1 MEDEGAQREKV
12 WDPALR
18 VFHWSL
24 AILVMANWLLG
35 QFGPT
40 DMTLHFWLGYGVIAL
55 LAFRLVW
62 GFVGPPSAR
71 FSGFLRGP
79 RAVAAY
85 LPEMMR
91 RRPSRWPG
99 HSPVGA
105 LAVVAMLAVLILQVT
120 TGLFADPGDFINVGP
135 LASEVSSGTARM
147 ALRWHHRGADLI
159 LILVLLHWAALLFYR
174 LWKHE
179 DLVRPMITGWKLVRR
194 RGDGSRPGTQGRP
207 G

>member
-1 MEDEGAQREKV
+1 MQDGAAQRERV

-18 VFHWSL
+18 IFHWSL
-24 AILVMANWLLG
+24 AILVIANWLLG
-35 QFGPT
+35 KIGPA
-40 DMTLHFWLGYGVIAL
+40 DMTLHFWLGYAVIAL

-71 FSGFLRGP
+71 FSRFLRGP

-85 LPEMMR
+85 VPEMMR

-99 HSPVGA
+99 HSPVGG

-120 TGLFADPGDFINVGP
+120 TGLFADPDDYINVGS
-135 LASEVSSGTARM
+135 LASQVSSDTSRM

-159 LILVLLHWAALLFYR
+159 LILVLLHWAVILFYR
-174 LWKHE
+174 LWKRE

-194 RGDGSRPGTQGRP
+194 R
-207 G
+207 

>member
-1 MEDEGAQREKV
+1 MQDGAAQRERV

-18 VFHWSL
+18 IFHWSL
-24 AILVMANWLLG
+24 AVLVIANWLLG
-35 QFGPT
+35 KIGPT
-40 DMTLHFWLGYGVIAL
+40 DMTLHFWLGYAVIAL

-71 FSGFLRGP
+71 FSRFLRGP

-85 LPEMMR
+85 VPEMMR

-99 HSPVGA
+99 HSPVGG

-120 TGLFADPGDFINVGP
+120 TGLFADPDDYINVGS
-135 LASEVSSGTARM
+135 LASQVSSDTSRM

-159 LILVLLHWAALLFYR
+159 LILVLLHWAVILFYR
-174 LWKHE
+174 LWKRE

-194 RGDGSRPGTQGRP
+194 R
-207 G
+207 